1 MLFFGIPRR
10 VWNYLRDKDYF
21 ERSMTMQNTLQLTPE
36 QEKQLNAALSKRFG
50 PKFMV
55 TREVADLIKSRLSQ
69 DLQKSGTLDPKIL
82 SKTIETLRD
91 TLTKSGGRITKE

>member
-1 MLFFGIPRR
+1 
-10 VWNYLRDKDYF
+10 
-21 ERSMTMQNTLQLTPE
+21 MTMQNTLQLTPE